1 MPWVWNCHIPRSIHW
16 SCALCSCNILA
27 YVVLILLIVVLSPS
41 YISYFNLN
49 TTFSTFFSALY
60 KCNHWWRYDLYQNI
74 WYYCKKTVALF
85 ETWFRTLA
93 YSSIV
98 PLLIYIYIS
107 KYIYIYIYII
117 YLSFYLFIYCWQ
129 IKHFLSK
136 LYLEI
141 LRWNFAWIGDW
152 YKNFLV
158 KN

>member
-1 MPWVWNCHIPRSIHW
+1 M
-16 SCALCSCNILA
+16 
-27 YVVLILLIVVLSPS
+27 LSPS

-98 PLLIYIYIS
+98 PLLIYIYI
-107 KYIYIYIYII
+107 YLNIYIYIYNISIILSI
-117 YLSFYLFIYCWQ
+117 YLLLTNKTLSEQ
-129 IKHFLSK
+129 I
-136 LYLEI
+136 I
-141 LRWNFAWIGDW
+141 PWNFKMKFCLNRGLVQKFLGKKLKTLTVFVCEITICWIV
-152 YKNFLV
+152 L
-158 KN
+158 